1 MMINTAS
8 PSSIVGKRACRIF
21 IGALTVMVSHGV
33 LSQAAPLSQQSQISL
48 ITFGPDQGEFY
59 EAFGHSAIRI
69 LDPTRGIDYA
79 YNYGVFS
86 FNQPNFYLNFT
97 RGHLYYQ
104 LGVYPY
110 PDFRDAYISVNR
122 FVHEQVL
129 QLTPGQKQK
138 IFDYLEWNAL
148 PENKV
153 YNYDYFF
160 NNCSS
165 RIRDV
170 FADVL
175 KGEIR
180 FDGSYIKTDYTIRQL
195 TDLYLD
201 QQPWGDLGIDIGL
214 GSTIDRKA
222 TPYEYMFLP
231 DYLESGF
238 DHAFIDVSGTSSSLV
253 KEKTVVFQALPEEEE
268 RNWFHPWGVF
278 GFLLVLALALA
289 VFDLRRKKL
298 STWFDVTFLWVTGFL
313 GLFLLFLWFGTDHH
327 ACAKNYNLLWALPT
341 HVFAGVLL
349 LRKNKPAWLPGY
361 FLATSGICLL
371 LLLTWPVL
379 PQFLNY
385 FLIPFVAAMLVRS
398 MTLFTLLRQEK

>member
-1 MMINTAS
+1 MTINSAS
-8 PSSIVGKRACRIF
+8 NCFTIGKSPCRICMV
-21 IGALTVMVSHGV
+21 ALLMLFSLCTF
-33 LSQAAPLSQQSQISL
+33 SQGIPLSGQSQISL

-59 EAFGHSAIRI
+59 EAFGHSAVRVM
-69 LDPTRGIDYA
+69 DPARGIDYA

-110 PDFRDAYISVNR
+110 PDFRDAYISANR

-129 QLTPGQKQK
+129 QLSPGQKQK
-138 IFDYLEWNAL
+138 IVDYLEWNAL
-148 PENKV
+148 PENKM

-175 KGEIR
+175 KDEIR

-222 TPYEYMFLP
+222 TPYEHMFLP

-238 DHAFIDVSGTSSSLV
+238 DHAFINVGGTSSSLV
-253 KEKTVVFQALPEEEE
+253 KEKTVIYQALPEEQKG
-268 RNWFHPWGVF
+268 N
-278 GFLLVLALALA
+278 
-289 VFDLRRKKL
+289 
-298 STWFDVTFLWVTGFL
+298 
-313 GLFLLFLWFGTDHH
+313 
-327 ACAKNYNLLWALPT
+327 
-341 HVFAGVLL
+341 
-349 LRKNKPAWLPGY
+349 
-361 FLATSGICLL
+361 
-371 LLLTWPVL
+371 
-379 PQFLNY
+379 
-385 FLIPFVAAMLVRS
+385 
-398 MTLFTLLRQEK
+398 

>member
-1 MMINTAS
+1 M
-8 PSSIVGKRACRIF
+8 
-21 IGALTVMVSHGV
+21 VMVSQGV
-33 LSQAAPLSQQSQISL
+33 FSQGVALSQQSQISL

-69 LDPTRGIDYA
+69 LDPARGIDYA

-110 PDFRDAYISVNR
+110 PDFRDAYISANR

-238 DHAFIDVSGTSSSLV
+238 DHAFIEVSGTSSPLV
-253 KEKTVVFQALPEEEE
+253 KEKTVVFQALPEGQEW
-268 RNWFHPWGVF
+268 NWFHPWAVF

-361 FLATSGICLL
+361 FLATGGICLL
-371 LLLTWPVL
+371 LLLTWPIL

-385 FLIPFVAAMLVRS
+385 FLIPCVAAMLVRS
-398 MTLFTLLRQEK
+398 LTLFKLLRQEK

>member
-1 MMINTAS
+1 MINTAA
-8 PSSIVGKRACRIF
+8 PSCIIGKRAYRIF
-21 IGALTVMVSHGV
+21 IGALMVMVSQGV
-33 LSQAAPLSQQSQISL
+33 FSQGVALSQQSQISL

-59 EAFGHSAIRI
+59 EAFGHSAVRVV
-69 LDPTRGIDYA
+69 DPARGIDYA

-138 IFDYLEWNAL
+138 IVDYLEWNAL

-238 DHAFIDVSGTSSSLV
+238 DHAFVEVSGTSSPLV
-253 KEKTVVFQALPEEEE
+253 KEKTVVFQALPEGQEW
-268 RNWFHPWGVF
+268 NWFHPWIVF

-327 ACAKNYNLLWALPT
+327 ACVKNYNLLWALPT

-361 FLATSGICLL
+361 FLATAGICLL

-385 FLIPFVAAMLVRS
+385 FLIPYVAAILVRT
-398 MTLFTLLRQEK
+398 MTLFTLLRLEK

>member
-1 MMINTAS
+1 MINSA
-8 PSSIVGKRACRIF
+8 PNCFFAGERACRIF
-21 IGALTVMVSHGV
+21 VSTLLTLVSTHAFSQEVALSA
-33 LSQAAPLSQQSQISL
+33 QAQISL

-59 EAFGHSAIRI
+59 EAFGHSAVRI
-69 LDPTRGIDYA
+69 MDPAHGIDYA

-110 PDFRDAYISVNR
+110 PDFRDAYISANR

-129 QLTPGQKQK
+129 QLTPGQRQK
-138 IFDYLEWNAL
+138 IFDYLEWNAR

-153 YNYDYFF
+153 YNYDYFY

-175 KGEIR
+175 KGEIQ

-201 QQPWGDLGIDIGL
+201 RQPWGDLGIDIGL

-222 TPYEYMFLP
+222 TPYEHMFLP

-238 DHAFIDVSGTSSSLV
+238 DHAFINLNGTSSSLV
-253 KEKTVVFQALPEEEE
+253 REKTVVFQSLPEEEGG
-268 RNWFHPWGVF
+268 NWFHPWTVF
-278 GFLLVLALALA
+278 GFILVLALALT
-289 VFDLRRKKL
+289 VFDVRRKRL
-298 STWFDVTFLWVTGFL
+298 STWFDVTFLWLTGLL
-313 GLFLLFLWFGTDHH
+313 GVFLLFLWFGTDHH

-341 HVFAGVLL
+341 HLFAGVLL
-349 LRKNKPAWLPGY
+349 LRKNKPAWLPVY
-361 FLATSGICLL
+361 FLATAGICLL
-371 LLLTWPVL
+371 LLLTWPIL

-385 FLIPFVAAMLVRS
+385 FLMPYVAAMLVRS
-398 MTLFTLLRQEK
+398 LTIFKLLKLEK

>member
-1 MMINTAS
+1 MMINT
-8 PSSIVGKRACRIF
+8 SSTSYIVGKRAYRIF
-21 IGALTVMVSHGV
+21 IGALMAMVSQGV
-33 LSQAAPLSQQSQISL
+33 FSQGVALSQQSQISL

-222 TPYEYMFLP
+222 TPYEHMFLP

-238 DHAFIDVSGTSSSLV
+238 DHAFINVGGTSSSLV
-253 KEKTVVFQALPEEEE
+253 KEKTVIFQALPEEQE
-268 RNWFHPWGVF
+268 RSWFHPWGVF

-341 HVFAGVLL
+341 HVLASVLL

-361 FLATSGICLL
+361 FLATGGICLL
-371 LLLTWPVL
+371 LLLTWPIL
-379 PQFLNY
+379 PQFMNY
-385 FLIPFVAAMLVRS
+385 FLIPYVAAMLVRS
-398 MTLFTLLRQEK
+398 VTLFTLLRREK